1 MTVFND
7 CQVRGALKK
16 KRFKEEPKDHNF
28 YFLYINGKRTSI
40 NTHTSHNQQDIN
52 DHLINCM
59 KKQLKLDKKD
69 FENLINCPLSFE
81 KYVQIL
87 KDNNEIEL

>member
-1 MTVFND
+1 MTVFNAY
-7 CQVRGALKK
+7 QVRGALKK
-16 KRFKEEPKDHNF
+16 KKFKEEPKDHNF

-40 NTHTSHNQQDIN
+40 NTHTSHNQQYIN

-69 FENLINCPLSFE
+69 FKNLF
-81 KYVQIL
+81 
-87 KDNNEIEL
+87 